1 MFNFLS
7 EETTQYLISLWPMF
21 FSIIGCLSILF
32 ITIWVH
38 FRNSRVARKMV
49 ERETVYENLV
59 KSVRFDLVTTDEIK
73 KAVPP
78 KDYPCFQN
86 YLSETISTIKDIDV
100 SAERK
105 IAEVSGFIDYLK
117 RRIKKSKKW
126 EKALAVRVLSYFR
139 DSENIPLF
147 KKLHEEETFLQTVFA
162 ASLGMALCKDNISF
176 RTLAY
181 RLWIL
186 SGRHQEAILTI
197 LNIQGKAMAP
207 GVHDILRE
215 EQLRDEGK
223 VVSTKFLGDNRYQEA
238 APTIVRM
245 LHVETSPEV
254 LASCLNALRYIG
266 DESVL
271 NEVVPF
277 LEHEDFNLRIEALH
291 AVAQTESSPSLR
303 HIEKCLSDENWWVRR
318 EAALA
323 MAGMGKS
330 GISRLKAIAE
340 EENEAPRFAARG
352 MLSEMQ
358 FNRVAIEDF

>member
-1 MFNFLS
+1 MFNFSS

-21 FSIIGCLSILF
+21 FSIITCLSILSV
-32 ITIWVH
+32 TIWVH
-38 FRNSRVARKMV
+38 FRNSRAARKMIKL
-49 ERETVYENLV
+49 ETVYENLV
-59 KSVRFDLVTTDEIK
+59 KSVRFDLVTADEIK

-78 KDYPCFQN
+78 KDYPYFQS
-86 YLSETISTIKDIDV
+86 YLRETISMIKDIDV
-100 SAERK
+100 SAEKK

-117 RRIKKSKKW
+117 RRIRNSKKW
-126 EKALAVRVLSYFR
+126 KKALAVRVLSYFR

-223 VVSTKFLGDNRYQEA
+223 LVGTKFLGDNRYQEA

-254 LASCLNALRYIG
+254 QASCLNALRYIG

-271 NEVVPF
+271 NDVVPF
-277 LEHEDFNLRIEALH
+277 LEHVDFNLRIEALH
-291 AVAQTESSPSLR
+291 AVAKAGGTAYLQ
-303 HIEKCLSDENWWVRR
+303 HIESCLSDKNWWVRR

-323 MAGMGKS
+323 VAGMGKN
-330 GISRLKAIAE
+330 GIARLKAIAE

-352 MLSEMQ
+352 ILSEMQ